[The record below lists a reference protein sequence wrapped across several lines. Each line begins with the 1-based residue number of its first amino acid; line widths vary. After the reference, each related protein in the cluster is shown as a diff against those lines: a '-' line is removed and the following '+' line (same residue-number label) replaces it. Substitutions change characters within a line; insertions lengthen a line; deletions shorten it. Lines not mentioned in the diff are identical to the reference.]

1 MPIQHTDRVQ
11 NKTHQTSHTSGWEP
25 RYLTWFMKAF
35 SKRPQLNLRS
45 VAAVAGTYN
54 NGFDNLVINSAALEK
69 HAIDVVTPN
78 GDAAAAASDL
88 QGRTLSAKW
97 NLSLVFLQQ
106 PSFQCQLKFHRKLS
120 IDSQEDIISNSL
132 NMLYQF

>member
-25 RYLTWFMKAF
+25 RYLTWFMKAS
-35 SKRPQLNLRS
+35 SKRPQLHLRS

-78 GDAAAAASDL
+78 GDTAAAASDL
-88 QGRTLSAKW
+88 QGRTLRSVRKW
-97 NLSLVFLQQ
+97 NLSSETRAKSC
-106 PSFQCQLKFHRKLS
+106 SFTTALFSVSTEVPPQI
-120 IDSQEDIISNSL
+120 ID
-132 NMLYQF
+132 